1 LVIDRFRERLE
12 TGDIVAQ
19 LRAGLIGEGA
29 EISTPF
35 GKKKLTYADYTAS
48 GRALRQVEDF
58 IAEQVLPYYANSH
71 TEASFCGAYTMGLR
85 EEARALIAAEVNA
98 GTDCSVIFT
107 GSGATSAVNRLV
119 ALCGVADCG
128 NTNAATPANRFA
140 ALFRTVGQRAK
151 NLASAPAVFIGPY
164 EHHSNILPWRES
176 GAEVIEIAEAPSGGP
191 DLAMLEDE
199 LKARSDRPLLIGSF
213 SAASN
218 VTGIVTD
225 VDAVTRLLKR
235 YGALAFWDYAG
246 GGPYLPMDMNPG
258 TGLEKDAIFLSPHKF
273 PGGPGASGLLIIR
286 NTVVRAKKPT
296 WPGGGSVSYVSP
308 WAHDYLDSIIEREEA
323 GTPNVIGDI
332 RAALAFM
339 VKAAI
344 GPDFIAKRD
353 SELGARALSVWRKN
367 SRINLLGSENT
378 NRLPI
383 FSFTVQDRDGGY
395 VHHELFSK
403 MLSDIAGVQV
413 RGGCVCAGP
422 YGHRLLGVGRDQSE
436 NIRATILAGNEIR
449 KPGWVRLNFSYLM
462 DDETA
467 AHIIDSVDMLANKAD
482 EFADNYV
489 CDETRAQFH
498 HKARLERSESGAN
511 PESQHAHESGDH
523 L

>member
-1 LVIDRFRERLE
+1 MVLDRFRERLE
-12 TGDIVAQ
+12 SDDIVAQ
-19 LRAGLIGEGA
+19 LRAGLIGEGTQ
-29 EISTPF
+29 ISTPF
-35 GKKKLTYADYTAS
+35 GMKKLTYADYTAS

-58 IAEQVLPYYANSH
+58 IAEDVLPYYANSH
-71 TEASFCGAYTMGLR
+71 TEASFCGAYTTGLR
-85 EEARALIAAEVNA
+85 EEARALIAAQVNA
-98 GTDCSVIFT
+98 GADCSVIFT
-107 GSGATSAVNRLV
+107 GSGATAAVNRLV

-128 NTNAATPANRFA
+128 KTSSATLANRFA
-140 ALFRTVGQRAK
+140 ALFHTGRQRAK
-151 NLASAPAVFIGPY
+151 CPASAPAVFIGPY

-176 GAEVIEIAEAPSGGP
+176 GAEVIEIAEAPEGGP
-191 DLAMLEDE
+191 NLTMLEDE
-199 LKARSDRPLLIGSF
+199 LKARSDRRLLIGSF

-218 VTGIVTD
+218 VTGIITN

-235 YGALAFWDYAG
+235 YGALACWDYAG

-258 TGLEKDAIFLSPHKF
+258 EGLEKDAIFLSPHKF
-273 PGGPGASGLLIIR
+273 PGGPGASGLLIVR
-286 NTVVRAKKPT
+286 NTAIRATLLT
-296 WPGGGSVSYVSP
+296 WPRGGSVAYVSP

-332 RAALAFM
+332 RAALALM

-353 SELGARALSVWRKN
+353 SELGARALAVWRKN
-367 SRINLLGSENT
+367 SQIKLLGTDNG

-383 FSFTVQDRDGGY
+383 ISFIIHDREGGY

-403 MLSDIAGVQV
+403 MLSDVAGVQV

-436 NIRATILAGNEIR
+436 RIREAVAAGDEIG

-467 AHIIDSVDMLANKAD
+467 EKIIESVDMLAQKSAD
-482 EFADNYV
+482 YSKLYV
-489 CDETRAQFH
+489 CDDSRAQFH
-498 HKARLERSESGAN
+498 HRVSFERSTQAKTDQTHKI
-511 PESQHAHESGDH
+511 PLILPH
-523 L
+523 